1 MLNVIKDFA
10 TSLYTRVSVAREEGQ
25 ALVEYSL
32 ILALVA
38 VVLIGTLSALEGG
51 IAAALTTVVE
61 ALEGV

>member
-1 MLNVIKDFA
+1 MLNVIKHFA
-10 TSLYTRVSVAREEGQ
+10 TSLVARVSVAREEGQ

-38 VVLIGTLSALEGG
+38 VVLIGTLAALAGG
-51 IAAALTTVVE
+51 IEAALNTVVE